1 MRREKSTKIIKRPW
15 ILCWALLL
23 LVVAAPLLSNAQD
36 STFHYLAQI
45 PVQANFFTTDN
56 LKQVYVVNHKNE
68 LIKYNSQLEEV
79 FRFSNNTLGQLTY
92 VDVTNPFNILLYY
105 PDFRALITL
114 DRTLNKTGEFDLF
127 DLDIEEVQAVALS
140 NDNNIWLYDDVTFK
154 IKKINRQG
162 KKLVESD
169 NLSFL
174 LGHTIAPNFILEKA
188 NTLYVNSP
196 AHGVLIF
203 DLFGRYQNTLS
214 IKGLERFQVEGG
226 HLVYYQAE
234 QLFSF
239 HLKSLLTKSSYIP
252 HPEKG
257 ISALHIQRATLYLQR
272 EKQIELY
279 RF

>member
-1 MRREKSTKIIKRPW
+1 MTREKSTKVIKQASII
-15 ILCWALLL
+15 CWAFLLL
-23 LVVAAPLLSNAQD
+23 MLATPFLSKAQD

-56 LKQVYVVNHKNE
+56 LKQVYVVSHKNE

-127 DLDIEEVQAVALS
+127 DLDIEEVKAVALS

-174 LGHTIAPNFILEKA
+174 LGHTISPNFILEKA
-188 NTLYVNSP
+188 NKLYVNSP
-196 AHGVLIF
+196 EHGVLIF
-203 DLFGRYQNTLS
+203 DLFGRYQHTLS
-214 IKGLERFQVEGG
+214 IKGLERFQIEGG

-239 HLKSLLTKSSYIP
+239 HLKSLLTKSSNIP

-257 ISALHIQRATLYLQR
+257 IGALHIQRATLYLQR